1 MNYLAILDGS
11 KEGAEAL
18 GEGALCA
25 LVAILIVFAVLA
37 VIILVS
43 NLVSLA
49 INSEKETKAEVTNN
63 SNNNVVTNTTTVD
76 YNDEDVMAAILVA
89 TIDYRNEIKKDV
101 KVINVREVK

>member
-25 LVAILIVFAVLA
+25 LVAVLIVFSVLA

-49 INSEKETKAEVTNN
+49 INSKKETKTEVTNN
-63 SNNNVVTNTTTVD
+63 DNNVVANTTTVD

-101 KVINVREVK
+101 KVLNVREVK

>member
-11 KEGAEAL
+11 RKGIDAL

-25 LVAILIVFAVLA
+25 VIAILIVFAVLA
-37 VIILVS
+37 VIILIS
-43 NLVSLA
+43 NLVSFA
-49 INSEKETKAEVTNN
+49 ISNKKETKEEATNN
-63 SNNNVVTNTTTVD
+63 DNNVVANTTTVD

-101 KVINVREVK
+101 KVLNVREVK

>member
-11 KEGAEAL
+11 KEGTEAL

-25 LVAILIVFAVLA
+25 LVAVLIVFVVLA
-37 VIILVS
+37 IIILVS

-49 INSEKETKAEVTNN
+49 INSKKETKAEVTN
-63 SNNNVVTNTTTVD
+63 SDNNVVANTTTVD

>member
-11 KEGAEAL
+11 KEGIDAL

-25 LVAILIVFAVLA
+25 VIAILIVFAVLA
-37 VIILVS
+37 VIILIS

-49 INSEKETKAEVTNN
+49 ISNKKETKEEATNN
-63 SNNNVVTNTTTVD
+63 DNNVVANTTTVD

-101 KVINVREVK
+101 KVLNVREVK